1 MMARAIKPTLVIIRK
16 YRAKVNMLL
25 KKVLAMPNPI
35 TFPKQA
41 VRAMIMIRGNINTIF
56 CETLGEMR

>member
-1 MMARAIKPTLVIIRK
+1 MKARAIKPTLVIIRK

-35 TFPKQA
+35 TFLKQA
-41 VRAMIMIRGNINTIF
+41 VRAMMMIRGNISTILL
-56 CETLGEMR
+56 ETFGETR